1 MLTNQTIFTHLFIRS
16 ISIIV
21 LILCFGFLLGCSGDV
36 NGSQWH
42 LHGREFR
49 FNDNDV
55 TVEKIIQED
64 ISVQNQISVNVE
76 ATNGEILITGQ
87 VNTDR
92 ILVNA
97 RIFVS
102 SDTQADAD
110 LHLDDI
116 DILVTEGTHE
126 ISIETVQPVFDGRG
140 YRVEYD
146 IIVPDSFE
154 VVASQVNGDIIVFNI
169 QNSVELVNEN
179 GNIIMSEIVGGAL
192 AEVENGFIEAH
203 VILPVNEVIDLNT
216 NNGSLDLSI
225 PVSTSADFSAFISGI
240 GEIDVYN
247 LDIMDS
253 SGTKKLLKG
262 ILGNGEGTI
271 SLMTAIGDI
280 EVLGFE
286 RQ

>member
-1 MLTNQTIFTHLFIRS
+1 MLTNHTIINKLSFRS
-16 ISIIV
+16 ISIIL
-21 LILCFGFLLGCSGDV
+21 LILCSGFLLGCSGDV

-42 LHGREFR
+42 FHGREFG

-55 TVEKIIQED
+55 TVEKTIQED
-64 ISVQNQISVNVE
+64 IPIQKQISVNVK

-87 VNTDR
+87 VDTDH
-92 ILVNA
+92 ILATA

-110 LHLDDI
+110 LHMDEI

-169 QNSVELVNEN
+169 QNSVEIVNEN
-179 GNIIMSEIVGGAL
+179 GNILMSEIVGGAL
-192 AEVENGFIEAH
+192 AEVENGSIEAH
-203 VILPVNEVIDLNT
+203 VILPVNEVIDLST
-216 NNGSLDLSI
+216 NNGSLELSI
-225 PVSTSADFSAFISGI
+225 PTSTSAYFSANISGI

-253 SGTKKLLKG
+253 SSTKNLLKG

-271 SLMTAIGDI
+271 SLMTANGNI
-280 EVLGFE
+280 EVIGFE
-286 RQ
+286 